1 MECSFPTIT
10 WDTFSMILLHRSKFT
25 VRPLEALFMKPA
37 SPHVDGCHRG
47 SGIETGANLIRLPVV
62 HIRTSF
68 FSGMTAQ
75 TPSHTNTH
83 LFSNGATIGKAN
95 PSVKEF
101 LSGVFIR
108 N

>member
-75 TPSHTNTH
+75 TPESYQHALVFKRRNDRE
-83 LFSNGATIGKAN
+83 GE
-95 PSVKEF
+95 PVCQ
-101 LSGVFIR
+101 GVFIR